1 MNKHTTC
8 LKKQLKY
15 LFKDLQNEKF
25 KNYFPNAEPLKRTEN
40 SDQIFT
46 KLNRTTDK
54 MGEKVELTYE

>member
-8 LKKQLKY
+8 LKKQVKY
-15 LFKDLQNEKF
+15 LFKDLPNEKF
-25 KNYFPNAEPLKRTEN
+25 KNYFEEAEPSKRAEN

-54 MGEKVELTYE
+54 MGEKVE